1 MKKQI
6 LLGYEIKTGKKVDV
20 PLTHLVVTGITQES
34 GKTTTLEA
42 LIKRSG
48 IKAVVFKTKIGE
60 KGFSEGT
67 VIPPYFK
74 ERFDWEYVLDLLQS
88 LRKEQMKFE
97 KGWIIRLCKKADS
110 LLSLSQNIKLILAS
124 DEQAKELF
132 GKKLRDIDRNVL
144 SILDAYLDKILPEL
158 QVSRFSNILELH
170 DGVNI
175 MDLERYTDEV
185 ASLIIKSVLDSVLKE
200 FKNTIVVI
208 PEAWKFIPQ
217 DSGNPCKGSVTS
229 FIRQGA
235 TNGNYV
241 WIDSQDITNT
251 DKAPLKQISTW
262 VLGYQSE
269 INEIKRTLDQIS
281 LPKKKKPKPEDIS
294 QLPLGHFYATYKD
307 FTRKVYV
314 QPTWLD
320 KKTAIKIAK
329 GKLDVEKVKRPDKLV
344 PFKIEAVPEKI
355 EKLPR
360 PSMIDLEKIK
370 NVEKKVIELRTD
382 TFDKFT
388 QMQQMISNL
397 SAELLKIKSMP
408 KQEINLDEIVSIVL
422 QKMPMQQTMP
432 VNEEEIIN
440 KIMSRIPKLG
450 MTTTYQVAPLEKLKK
465 DFLEEAKDNL
475 LSVIST
481 LDDKQK
487 IMLKWIEQKGTNSTK
502 KDIFYNCFG
511 KSATSGGTYTS
522 LVKGLTDMKQKEII
536 KIDTHNRVYPYLKQ
550 RIEQLISQYG
560 ATEQEIMQVYN
571 HILMEMLK

>member
-281 LPKKKKPKPEDIS
+281 LPKRKKPKPEDIS
-294 QLPLGHFYATYKD
+294 QLPIGHFYATYKD
-307 FTRKVYV
+307 FTKKVYV
-314 QPTWLD
+314 QPIWLD

-382 TFDKFT
+382 TFDKFSQT
-388 QMQQMISNL
+388 QQMISNL
-397 SAELLKIKSMP
+397 SSEILKMKSMP
-408 KQEINLDEIVSIVL
+408 KQEINTDEIVSLVL
-422 QKMPMQQTMP
+422 QKVPMQQTMP
-432 VNEEEIIN
+432 VNVEEIVN
-440 KIMSRIPKLG
+440 KVLARVPKLG
-450 MTTTYQVAPLEKLKK
+450 MTASYEVAPLEKIRK
-465 DFLEEAKDNL
+465 DFLETTKTKILAD
-475 LSVIST
+475 IGT
-481 LDDKQK
+481 LDE
-487 IMLKWIEQKGTNSTK
+487 EQKKILKFVETQGKGCNQSMILTK
-502 KDIFYNCFG
+502 CLFL
-511 KSATSGGTYTS
+511 SATSGGTRSRISGKCREMANLEIMRMDKNAVCYPNLKDRIKS
-522 LVKGLTDMKQKEII
+522 LLG
-536 KIDTHNRVYPYLKQ
+536 THQ
-550 RIEQLISQYG
+550 ASD
-560 ATEQEIMQVYN
+560 QEIDQVYN
-571 HILMEMLK
+571 HILAEML

>member
-269 INEIKRTLDQIS
+269 INEIRYIPITTRSFLCNLQRFYKKS
-281 LPKKKKPKPEDIS
+281 LCAA
-294 QLPLGHFYATYKD
+294 YMA
-307 FTRKVYV
+307 R
-314 QPTWLD
+314 
-320 KKTAIKIAK
+320 
-329 GKLDVEKVKRPDKLV
+329 
-344 PFKIEAVPEKI
+344 
-355 EKLPR
+355 
-360 PSMIDLEKIK
+360 
-370 NVEKKVIELRTD
+370 
-382 TFDKFT
+382 
-388 QMQQMISNL
+388 
-397 SAELLKIKSMP
+397 
-408 KQEINLDEIVSIVL
+408 
-422 QKMPMQQTMP
+422 
-432 VNEEEIIN
+432 
-440 KIMSRIPKLG
+440 
-450 MTTTYQVAPLEKLKK
+450 
-465 DFLEEAKDNL
+465 
-475 LSVIST
+475 
-481 LDDKQK
+481 
-487 IMLKWIEQKGTNSTK
+487 
-502 KDIFYNCFG
+502 
-511 KSATSGGTYTS
+511 
-522 LVKGLTDMKQKEII
+522 
-536 KIDTHNRVYPYLKQ
+536 
-550 RIEQLISQYG
+550 
-560 ATEQEIMQVYN
+560 
-571 HILMEMLK
+571 